1 MTFDLRL
8 RAYQPGTD
16 TPLGF
21 LPEPLSWQIA
31 VVHNNDGALFV
42 KYSELADGGQIAAR
56 TLNQGLDVAVEA
68 NWAGGPSGW
77 VEPDNGRFL
86 EIGHDVDPTD
96 EAKVHD
102 LTFTSW
108 SWLLNKVCDLNLS
121 ALQGKKSKYAGQR
134 LFAASKDVGDVCKTL
149 LDEHDARSG
158 PAVPVLRDSWTAT
171 KDSGGHTWSKTLG
184 KNTDGRTFPPG
195 QPLHDKLTTFA
206 QNGLCD
212 WRTRGRGLR
221 IYNPNSASV
230 DRSGTVRL
238 SFGDDLVDAPSTMS
252 QADRVARILVKGDG
266 KHKVT
271 VNDPSVPELYG
282 RWEALVDASGVKD
295 NDDLEDTGQA
305 ELADRNRIKGEH
317 TRTLTMSGTF
327 LPFRDYNVGD
337 WVTAPGA
344 SGDERLR
351 VMQITITR
359 DEQNGLSGNLVL
371 GDRFTTADLALAGR
385 VSAIT
390 GGSTGVIG
398 NGSLIGEPQVDTR
411 QPAAPTNLSA
421 TAELYTEPRRWRARA
436 LLEWD
441 PVSQATDG
449 TELDIDHYTVV
460 GQRAGEEWQGLT
472 NVGANTTTATID
484 GLAPGEEWVF
494 AVAAVG
500 VTTTETGVQSAP
512 VTILLPVDTDPP
524 AKPSPGELS
533 SSASI
538 LTVAWDGLT
547 ADGQPMDA
555 DLDYVRVRAGTTSPP
570 TQVIGRLQ
578 GRGAWSGYTNAGET
592 VYVCLE
598 AVDWAGNTS
607 PLSDITEITISSIL
621 DDPGLQAVLATTARI
636 YMQDDEPTIDV
647 PAGSWW
653 FTRTRTAERPLKLS
667 YTEHGTVDGV
677 TVWEIRTLDASA
689 AITAGTV
696 VSSLIGAEAIRAYHI
711 AAGEITA
718 DKIGAGLL
726 SAQITL
732 SGIIRTAETGK
743 RVTLDATGITLYD
756 ENDTPITFINTDGES
771 VFTGTVSATTLTV
784 SGRMEL
790 QSDSNVLI
798 PGAVLTLNSGIVQP
812 ANPPTITN
820 YWPVIATLTD
830 ANGAAISPTAIYRDT
845 AGNWWSLN
853 PTYAGLILRNHD
865 ATGAQMAFWRLEKPD
880 WIDFQDTALAVGPG
894 PEILG
899 QSYQYL
905 YMLTHLSGG
914 YLSLFRTAIRH
925 DREYLYLND
934 INGQAG
940 FDSTWAAAG
949 GMRMAFDGSDL
960 VIGYKSSSNNRE
972 TFRSVYILGE
982 WTDTPELS
990 VTTVTNSAAYASTSP
1005 TPKGFAVGTFDRD
1018 QRHYLYGSDSI
1029 FRIARHAGGLDIP
1042 TGAFP
1047 PPSTNIIGAGYG
1059 TFGAYTGFWSAD
1071 AAGRVYS
1078 HGGLFWSDDSSLTRQ
1093 IRAGYA
1099 YRNPAPYE
1107 SKLSPEATLAS
1118 KKRAHI
1124 RVSVPGWTPGD
1135 PISQLRFYT
1144 AITTGTQ
1151 YAQGDNANGFIN
1163 LTSPA
1168 TSGST
1173 PQTHSTFPTATPSK
1187 ITNSDGTMHLKGDGA
1202 LKIVPELF
1210 RGYPIKWVG
1219 YLGGDTATL
1228 TASNYRSIKPSVLLG
1243 STGEWTPTWI
1253 GDCMVMPFKAWV
1265 KIVLQVLYTSD
1276 ATTGN
1281 RHLSIHLNPGITASN
1296 SPTYPAGR
1304 RVATK
1309 FAPSSDTAGGS
1320 VTFDGAVNANDQVMF
1335 IARTTA
1341 ATKVAGQ
1348 SYETQVQVTIER
1360 ILD

>member
-1 MTFDLRL
+1 MTYDLRL

-21 LPEPLSWQIA
+21 LPEPLSWQMS
-31 VVHNNDGALFV
+31 VVHNNDGALEV

-56 TLNQGLDVAVEA
+56 TLNQGLDVAVEV

-252 QADRVARILVKGDG
+252 QSDRVARILVKGDG

-344 SGDERLR
+344 SRDERLR

-359 DEQNGLSGNLVL
+359 NEQNGLSGNLVL

-390 GGSTGVIG
+390 GGSSGVIG

-436 LLEWD
+436 LLGWE

-460 GQRAGEEWQGLT
+460 GQRAGGEWQGLT

-484 GLAPGEEWVF
+484 GLVPGEEWVF

-512 VTILLPVDTDPP
+512 VTILLPVDTGPP
-524 AKPSPGELS
+524 AKPSPAELD

-538 LTVAWDGLT
+538 LTVTWDGLT

-570 TQVIGRLQ
+570 TQVIGRLT

-607 PLSDITEITISSIL
+607 PLSDITEITIASIL

-636 YMQDDEPTIDV
+636 YMQDDEPTIGV

-667 YTEHGTVDGV
+667 YTEHGTVDGT
-677 TVWEIRTLDASA
+677 TVWEIRTLDGSA

-696 VSSLIGAEAIRAYHI
+696 ISSLIGAEAIRAYHI
-711 AAGEITA
+711 AAGEVTA

-732 SGIIRTAETGK
+732 SGIIRTAESGK
-743 RVTLDATGITLYD
+743 RVTLDASGITLYD

-798 PGAVLTLNSGIVQP
+798 PGAVLTLDSGIVQP
-812 ANPPTITN
+812 ANPATITN
-820 YWPVIATLTD
+820 HWPVIVTLTD
-830 ANGAAISPTAIYRDT
+830 ANGAAISPTAIYRDA
-845 AGNWWSLN
+845 AGAWWALTRYTPVSWEI
-853 PTYAGLILRNHD
+853 GLLLTKHD
-865 ATGAQMAFWRLEKPD
+865 ATTGAQ
-880 WIDFQDTALAVGPG
+880 IDSWSINDDYGRAGSIQPTALVVENGPG
-894 PEILG
+894 RVDFPKEVTWC
-899 QSYQYL
+899 YL
-905 YMLTHLSGG
+905 LRKSGNDLFVLRADLYVSG
-914 YLSLFRTAIRH
+914 YAALEDDEA
-925 DREYLYLND
+925 DLND
-934 INGQAG
+934 GVSWTMSG
-940 FDSTWAAAG
+940 SPRTTY
-949 GMRMAFDGSDL
+949 DGNNI
-960 VIGYKSSSNNRE
+960 VVGYKSSTTAKE
-972 TFRSVYILGE
+972 IFRYFHVRSDPWWPIWPG
-982 WTDTPELS
+982 
-990 VTTVTNSAAYASTSP
+990 VTTVSNDTVNAASAA
-1005 TPKGFAVGTFDRD
+1005 TPHGVAVGNFDLGA
-1018 QRHYLYGSDSI
+1018 RHYLYGSDSI
-1029 FRIARHAGGLDIP
+1029 FRATRHSGGVNVTTATFPTPTANVIA
-1042 TGAFP
+1042 
-1047 PPSTNIIGAGYG
+1047 AGYG
-1059 TFGAYTGFWSAD
+1059 TIGAYTGFWSAD
-1071 AAGRVYS
+1071 AAGRIYS
-1078 HGGLFWSDDSSLTRQ
+1078 HGGLNWNNDTSLTRQ
-1093 IRAGYA
+1093 VRAGYT
-1099 YRNPAPYE
+1099 YHNPHPYE
-1107 SKLSPEATLAS
+1107 SKLSPEATLAA

-1124 RVSVPGWTPGD
+1124 KISAPGWAPAD
-1135 PISQLRFYT
+1135 PISQLRFYA
-1144 AITTGTQ
+1144 AITTGAML
-1151 YAQGDNANGFIN
+1151 AQGVSALGYLN
-1163 LTSPA
+1163 LAAPT
-1168 TSGST
+1168 TTGST
-1173 PQTHSTFPTATPSK
+1173 PPTTSSFPTATPAK
-1187 ITNSDGTMHLKGDGA
+1187 IVNADGTLTIKGDGDVTARNLA
-1202 LKIVPELF
+1202 LTGDLTLHDQEWSAGDVYTASTSSPAGTLTIQRYGPLRWLTWASAAPHLPSGTQYIMTGIVPAAD
-1210 RGYPIKWVG
+1210 RP
-1219 YLGGDTATL
+1219 
-1228 TASNYRSIKPSVLLG
+1228 
-1243 STGEWTPTWI
+1243 
-1253 GDCMVMPFKAWV
+1253 
-1265 KIVLQVLYTSD
+1265 
-1276 ATTGN
+1276 
-1281 RHLSIHLNPGITASN
+1281 
-1296 SPTYPAGR
+1296 
-1304 RVATK
+1304 
-1309 FAPSSDTAGGS
+1309 
-1320 VTFDGAVNANDQVMF
+1320 
-1335 IARTTA
+1335 ARTTA
-1341 ATKVAGQ
+1341 LAGNGGGERDVNAQ
-1348 SYETQVQVTIER
+1348 VLPNGNVQVRNTYSGTVGVT
-1360 ILD
+1360 LTGFYMVTF